1 MPNDKQALAAPAAS
15 VEQPSAHPLS
25 DHPQAMLTTT
35 QAAGVLGL
43 SPRTLEQLRV
53 KGGGPE
59 YFALGKRA
67 VRYRCHALESWL
79 AGRRRVSTSDPGPDK
94 AGNPS

>member
-1 MPNDKQALAAPAAS
+1 MPNDTQALATPAVP
-15 VEQPSAHPLS
+15 VEQPSAPPLP

-35 QAAGVLGL
+35 QAASVLGL

-53 KGGGPE
+53 KGGGPN

-67 VRYRCHALESWL
+67 IRYRRQALETWL
-79 AGRRRVSTSDPGPDK
+79 DARVRKSTSDPGPDE
-94 AGNPS
+94 AGASA

>member
-1 MPNDKQALAAPAAS
+1 MPNDTQDLTAPAAPGGH
-15 VEQPSAHPLS
+15 PSTHPLP
-25 DHPQAMLTTT
+25 DRPQDMLTTT

-53 KGGGPE
+53 KGGGPS

-67 VRYRCHALESWL
+67 IRYRRHVLESWL
-79 AGRRRVSTSDPGPDK
+79 NARARKSTSDPGPDE
-94 AGNPS
+94 AGAES

>member
-1 MPNDKQALAAPAAS
+1 MPNDTAQAVPAAP
-15 VEQPSAHPLS
+15 VEQPSAHPIP
-25 DHPQAMLTTT
+25 DHPKAMLTTT
-35 QAAGVLGL
+35 QAADVLGL

-67 VRYRCHALESWL
+67 IRYRRRALENWL
-79 AGRRRVSTSDPGPDK
+79 DARRRKSTSDPGPSEPE
-94 AGNPS
+94 AAS

>member
-1 MPNDKQALAAPAAS
+1 MSNDVAPSALAAPLK
-15 VEQPSAHPLS
+15 EPGERPIHDNPREMLS
-25 DHPQAMLTTT
+25 TT

-67 VRYRCHALESWL
+67 IRYRRCALEKWL
-79 AGRRRVSTSDPGPDK
+79 ATRQRKSTSDPGPSEPGP
-94 AGNPS
+94 AS

>member
-1 MPNDKQALAAPAAS
+1 MPNDAVPSAVAAPLEESGGRAI
-15 VEQPSAHPLS
+15 P

-43 SPRTLEQLRV
+43 SPRTLEQFRV

-67 VRYRCHALESWL
+67 IRYRRYVLENWL
-79 AGRRRVSTSDPGPDK
+79 DARRRVSTSDPGPDE
-94 AGNPS
+94 AGGAS

>member
-1 MPNDKQALAAPAAS
+1 MPNDTQALAAPLK
-15 VEQPSAHPLS
+15 EPSAHPTP

-43 SPRTLEQLRV
+43 SPRTVEQLRV

-67 VRYRCHALESWL
+67 IRYRRHALESWL
-79 AGRRRVSTSDPGPDK
+79 DARARKSTSDPGLDE
-94 AGNPS
+94 AGRAS

>member
-1 MPNDKQALAAPAAS
+1 MSNDTQALATPVAPIEQAS
-15 VEQPSAHPLS
+15 APPLP
-25 DHPQAMLTTT
+25 DRPQDMLTTT

-67 VRYRCHALESWL
+67 IRYRRRALENWL
-79 AGRRRVSTSDPGPDK
+79 DARRRKSTSDPGPSEPE
-94 AGNPS
+94 AAS

>member
-1 MPNDKQALAAPAAS
+1 MPNNVAPSPLAAPF
-15 VEQPSAHPLS
+15 EEPDERPIRNHPE
-25 DHPQAMLTTT
+25 AMLTTT

-53 KGGGPE
+53 KGGGPN

-67 VRYRCHALESWL
+67 IRYRRHALESWL
-79 AGRRRVSTSDPGPDK
+79 GARARKSTSDPGPDE
-94 AGNPS
+94 AGAPS

>member
-1 MPNDKQALAAPAAS
+1 MPNDVAPSALAAPLKEPG
-15 VEQPSAHPLS
+15 EQPIP
-25 DHPQAMLTTT
+25 DHPQAMLTTM

-43 SPRTLEQLRV
+43 SHRTLEQLRV

-67 VRYRCHALESWL
+67 IRYRRHAPENWL
-79 AGRRRVSTSDPGPDK
+79 DARRRLSTSDPGHDQ
-94 AGNPS
+94 AGGAS

>member
-1 MPNDKQALAAPAAS
+1 MPNDTQAPAAPATP
-15 VEQPSAHPLS
+15 VEPPSATPLP
-25 DHPQAMLTTT
+25 DRPQDMLTTT

-53 KGGGPE
+53 KGGGPG

-67 VRYRCHALESWL
+67 IRYRRHALEIWL
-79 AGRRRVSTSDPGPDK
+79 NARRRKSTSDPGSDE
-94 AGNPS
+94 AGAVS

>member
-1 MPNDKQALAAPAAS
+1 MPNDTQALAAPAAS

-35 QAAGVLGL
+35 QAADVLGL

-53 KGGGPE
+53 KGGGPD

-67 VRYRCHALESWL
+67 IRYQRHALNTWL
-79 AGRRRVSTSDPGPDK
+79 NARRRKSTSDPGPEE
-94 AGNPS
+94 AGAAS

>member
-1 MPNDKQALAAPAAS
+1 MPNDTVRSALAAPLEEPAG
-15 VEQPSAHPLS
+15 QPIPPV
-25 DHPQAMLTTT
+25 HPQAMLTTT

-59 YFALGKRA
+59 YFALGRRA
-67 VRYRCHALESWL
+67 IRYRLCSLEIWL
-79 AGRRRVSTSDPGPDK
+79 DARRRKSTSDPGPEE
-94 AGNPS
+94 AGSTS

>member
-1 MPNDKQALAAPAAS
+1 MQNDTQALAAPAAP
-15 VEQPSAHPLS
+15 VEEPSAYSIP

-35 QAAGVLGL
+35 QAATLLGL

-53 KGGGPE
+53 KGGGPV

-67 VRYRCHALESWL
+67 IRYRRQALESWL
-79 AGRRRVSTSDPGPDK
+79 AARRRESTSDPGPSEGE
-94 AGNPS
+94 AAS